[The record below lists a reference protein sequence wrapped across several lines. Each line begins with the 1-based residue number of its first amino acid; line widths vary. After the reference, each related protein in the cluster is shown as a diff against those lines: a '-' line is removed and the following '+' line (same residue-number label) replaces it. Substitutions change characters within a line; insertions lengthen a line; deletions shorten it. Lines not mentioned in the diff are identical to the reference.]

1 MSSSTLASLLLFK
14 LRDAIV
20 DGERLW
26 QSGGRVA
33 NQLGVRPNDPEGWAE
48 GTPRGV
54 RASGRGV
61 EGASVPGGVATIV
74 AVSDCA
80 SGIGTDVNTCR

>member
-33 NQLGVRPNDPEGWAE
+33 NQLGVRPNDPEG
-48 GTPRGV
+48 TPRGV